1 MCANAVCAA
10 SMRAGSTG
18 SASLR
23 GDGSVV
29 VGSPG
34 ACSKCCWASARLI
47 PRWKAAI
54 SPGSWPAGYS
64 GSCRGTGPPR
74 SWGAMC
80 SWARRLG
87 SWGLPMVPRT
97 VPVRGVGGVLTC
109 STTSRRSSGLI
120 PGTASAGVGR
130 SARAPRTGSG
140 AGRPECAPP
149 PFGPLPP
156 PGFRWA
162 TPRAKDPLPSDHAS
176 PPPGTAEPPLRK
188 DPPPLAGASLPPGTC
203 PPRLGVSEPP
213 FRKAPPPLDGK
224 PLPPG
229 TCPRPLDTPS
239 PPSGEDPPPPDRRPP
254 SLGTL
259 PRPPV
264 PPSRRS

>member
-1 MCANAVCAA
+1 MVSVWVRPVVAAVSGWAGPMWVGLIGAGSMCADTVCAA
-10 SMRAGSTG
+10 STRAESTG

-34 ACSKCCWASARLI
+34 ACSRCCWASARLI

-80 SWARRLG
+80 SWARRRG

-97 VPVRGVGGVLTC
+97 VPVRGVGGAVTC
-109 STTSRRSSGLI
+109 SATSRRSSGLI
-120 PGTASAGVGR
+120 PGTASAGFGR

-149 PFGPLPP
+149 TFAPVPPP
-156 PGFRWA
+156 PGFRSG
-162 TPRAKDPLPSDHAS
+162 TPRAKDPFPSDHAS
-176 PPPGTAEPPLRK
+176 PPPGASEPLCRK
-188 DPPPLAGASLPPGTC
+188 DA
-203 PPRLGVSEPP
+203 
-213 FRKAPPPLDGK
+213 PPLDGT

-229 TCPRPLDTPS
+229 TCSSPLGTP
-239 PPSGEDPPPPDRRPP
+239 EPPPR
-254 SLGTL
+254 
-259 PRPPV
+259 
-264 PPSRRS
+264 